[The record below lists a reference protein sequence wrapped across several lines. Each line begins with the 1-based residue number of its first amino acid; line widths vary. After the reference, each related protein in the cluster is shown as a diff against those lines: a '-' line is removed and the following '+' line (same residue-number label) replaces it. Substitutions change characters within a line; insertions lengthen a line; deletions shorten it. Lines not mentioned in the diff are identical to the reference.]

1 MASPPQHF
9 SFSFH
14 PDRKASFIPARD
26 DSVISTRGQNLPA
39 LLQSIGTPPVRRAS
53 SFRFDLG
60 EDIEGQ
66 NKSAEQ
72 SRRNSVD
79 AKSIDE
85 DRPAYE
91 RRASEH
97 AAKTLMTPQMR
108 SQRLIGNSNPR
119 YRWEQY
125 YKTDQELK
133 RMKKP
138 IREYYARNNY
148 LIQQYRYIDLLLDS
162 SLPHS
167 LIQEY
172 HQPFSRV
179 ASRVNIPDTIL
190 ESPSSSITVGSSTNS
205 GSKTISGTNSVVNA
219 NSNGEMKTQRLK
231 RTPQNL
237 YRIPDAGE
245 NTPLLAA
252 DSADGDDEQQVM
264 PPWEPEEDIDSGG
277 PIVTV
282 AIYINL
288 AANTVLL
295 VMKIAVMVLTSSISI
310 LASLVDAALDFLST
324 AIVWTTTRLIA
335 QKDQYKYPVGR
346 RRLEPI
352 GVLVFSVIM
361 ITS

>member
-1 MASPPQHF
+1 MASPPQ
-9 SFSFH
+9 SLPFSFH
-14 PDRKASFIPARD
+14 PERNAFMPAMED
-26 DSVISTRGQNLPA
+26 TVISTRGQNLPG
-39 LLQSIGTPPVRRAS
+39 LLQSIGVQSIRRAS

-60 EDIEGQ
+60 DDEALRKPGER
-66 NKSAEQ
+66 
-72 SRRNSVD
+72 SRRSSFD

-108 SQRLIGNSNPR
+108 SQRLIGHANPR
-119 YRWEQY
+119 YTWEQY
-125 YKTDQELK
+125 YKTDGELK

-148 LIQQYRYIDLLLDS
+148 LIQQYLYIDRLLDS

-172 HQPFSRV
+172 NQPMSRI
-179 ASRVNIPDTIL
+179 ASRVNIPDTIQ
-190 ESPSSSITVGSSTNS
+190 ESPSTQPIAIGSSTRS
-205 GSKTISGTNSVVNA
+205 DSKTTSRTNSVVNA
-219 NSNGEMKTQRLK
+219 KSNGEVKAHKLK

-237 YRIPDAGE
+237 YRIPGAEE
-245 NTPLLAA
+245 NTPLLTAH
-252 DSADGDDEQQVM
+252 SADGDDEQQVM
-264 PPWEPEEDIDSGG
+264 PLWDPKDDIDCSS
-277 PIVTV
+277 PIIAV

-295 VMKIAVMVLTSSISI
+295 IMKIVVMVLTSSVSV

-324 AIVWTTTRLIA
+324 GIVWTTTRLIA

>member
-1 MASPPQHF
+1 MASPPQPF

-14 PDRKASFIPARD
+14 PDRKPSYIPSWEE
-26 DSVISTRGQNLPA
+26 SVISTRGQNLPT
-39 LLQSIGTPPVRRAS
+39 LLQSIGASQIRRAS
-53 SFRFDLG
+53 SFRLDLT
-60 EDIEGQ
+60 EDVEGQ
-66 NKSAEQ
+66 KKPGER
-72 SRRNSVD
+72 SRRNSFD
-79 AKSIDE
+79 TIDD
-85 DRPAYE
+85 DRPAHE

-108 SQRLIGNSNPR
+108 SQRLIGYSNPR
-119 YRWEQY
+119 YKWEQY
-125 YKTDQELK
+125 YKTDEELK
-133 RMKKP
+133 KMKKP

-148 LIQQYRYIDLLLDS
+148 LIQQYRFIDRLLDS

-172 HQPFSRV
+172 NQPFSRV
-179 ASRVNIPDTIL
+179 ASRVNIPDTIH
-190 ESPSSSITVGSSTNS
+190 ESPSSSPIVAGSSTSSN
-205 GSKTISGTNSVVNA
+205 SKTTSGTNSEVNA
-219 NSNGEMKTQRLK
+219 NSNGEVKTQRLK

-237 YRIPDAGE
+237 YRIPDTGE
-245 NTPLLAA
+245 NTPLLASDA
-252 DSADGDDEQQVM
+252 IDDDDEQQVI
-264 PPWEPEEDIDSGG
+264 PQWEPEEDIDSRG
-277 PIVTV
+277 PIVAI

-295 VMKIAVMVLTSSISI
+295 VMKIVVMALTSSVSV

-335 QKDQYKYPVGR
+335 QNDQYQYPVGR

>member
-1 MASPPQHF
+1 MASPPRSHSLAF
-9 SFSFH
+9 R
-14 PDRKASFIPARD
+14 PDRKPSYIPARE
-26 DSVISTRGQNLPA
+26 DSIISTRGQNLPA
-39 LLQSIGTPPVRRAS
+39 LLQSIATPPIRWAS
-53 SFRFDLG
+53 SFRFDVG
-60 EDIEGQ
+60 EDADGPKKPGER
-66 NKSAEQ
+66 
-72 SRRNSVD
+72 SRRNSFET
-79 AKSIDE
+79 IDE
-85 DRPAYE
+85 DRPAHE

-108 SQRLIGNSNPR
+108 SQRLIGSSNPR

-125 YKTDQELK
+125 YKTDEELK

-138 IREYYARNNY
+138 IREYYERNNY
-148 LIQQYRYIDLLLDS
+148 LIQQYRFIDRLLDS

-172 HQPFSRV
+172 NQPFSRV
-179 ASRVNIPDTIL
+179 ASRVNIPDTIQ
-190 ESPSSSITVGSSTNS
+190 ESPSTSIGSSTIPD
-205 GSKTISGTNSVVNA
+205 SKTTSRTSSVVNA
-219 NSNGEMKTQRLK
+219 NSNGEAKTHRLK

-245 NTPLLAA
+245 NTALLAA
-252 DSADGDDEQQVM
+252 DSADGDDEEQVM
-264 PPWEPEEDIDSGG
+264 PFWEPEEDIDCGG
-277 PIVTV
+277 PIVAV

-295 VMKIAVMVLTSSISI
+295 VMKIVVMVLTSSISV

-352 GVLVFSVIM
+352 AVLVFSVIM